1 MCVCVCVFIWL
12 LSVFLSPLWFALVKI
27 KKNRNKDRS
36 SHLTRLPYPWIMIS
50 FWFSIS
56 ICQFDRKSE
65 NLENETIRNV
75 QRFHF
80 IIDSVQLEIK
90 VLF

>member
-1 MCVCVCVFIWL
+1 MCVCVCFHLVVVCFL
-12 LSVFLSPLWFALVKI
+12 VSVMVRTGQN